1 MPLLDIESSKQYLNF
16 FNDKSSREEL
26 FLLYERLPFQVIN
39 DSPTVKHYT
48 RWSVLDSLNLKI
60 EKSPLKN
67 VIKEQQGYTTFQII
81 NNNDIQGKLDD
92 SFTNS
97 LISPEEHKLVA
108 LTLSLSKKLTI
119 NKGGKY
125 FIHHYTDED
134 IFSPLNIE
142 INIPENE
149 SADIIYYSESLGQ
162 KSMNSAVLSILSNEN
177 STVNLTMVTKGN
189 NSYNFTYSKAK
200 VKGYLNSYIISS
212 GFSEGHL
219 EYHSYLEEGA
229 QAFFNSR
236 ALGVSKNNIDVL
248 TNVYHE
254 GKKSVSNG
262 FMKAV
267 AAGSSFVITRGD
279 ARINEEAYDCSTSII
294 GRAIMI
300 GKEASAV
307 VAPMLEVRTGKVIT
321 AKHSAAVSRVP
332 EDLIFYLQNRGFDKK
347 TAEGMIIRGFLE
359 DEGDSD
365 IVKKLINEIMSTLG
379 Y

>member
-1 MPLLDIESSKQYLNF
+1 MPLLDLESSKQYLNF
-16 FNDKSSREEL
+16 FKDKTSREDL

-60 EKSPLKN
+60 DRPSAKNIEEKQ
-67 VIKEQQGYTTFQII
+67 KEYTIIQIV
-81 NNNDIQGKLDD
+81 NNNDIQKVMED

-108 LTLSLSKKLTI
+108 LTLALSKKLSI

-125 FIHHYTDED
+125 FIHHYTDQD

-142 INIPENE
+142 INVPENE
-149 SADIIYYSESLGQ
+149 SADIIYYSESLSQ
-162 KSMNSAVLSILSNEN
+162 KSMNSAVISISVNQN
-177 STVNLTMVTKGN
+177 SVANLTIVTKGN

-200 VKGYLNSYIISS
+200 IKGDLKSYIISS
-212 GFSEGHL
+212 GLAEGHL
-219 EYHSYLEEGA
+219 EYHSYLDEGA
-229 QAFFNSR
+229 QAFFSSR
-236 ALGVSKNNIDVL
+236 ALGIEKNNIDVL

-254 GKKSVSNG
+254 GKKSISNG

-267 AAGSSFVITRGD
+267 ASGSSFVITRGN
-279 ARINEEAYDCSTSII
+279 ATINENAYDCSTSII

-300 GKEASAV
+300 GKEASAA
-307 VAPMLEVRTGKVIT
+307 VAPMLEVKTGRVIT

-332 EDLIFYLQNRGFDKK
+332 EDLIFYLQNRGFDRK

-359 DEGDSD
+359 DEGDTE
-365 IVKKLINEIMSTLG
+365 IVKNLIGQIMSTLG